1 MNLSLLDVNG
11 GALRITGGA
20 QLAGDICVSGS
31 KNAALPEM
39 AAALLTSEPLTLH
52 NMPRVTDI
60 TVMGDIVRELGG
72 QSEGEG
78 TVVLNTGAALRSDVP
93 DELGRRM
100 RATIVL
106 LGALLARFGRARV
119 PRPGGDDIG
128 ARRFEQHL
136 RGLRQMGAHITET
149 NDEIVATADE
159 LRGDRI
165 VFDLPTVTGTEN
177 ILLAAVKAHGR
188 TEIFNAAREPHV
200 QDLCGLLVKMGAHI
214 EGIGTERLIVDGT
227 QELGG
232 AEHTVVADYLE
243 AGTYAI
249 AAAAVGGNLR
259 IECSRPQDLELLL
272 LKLEQAGA
280 HVEAG
285 DGWFRIGRE
294 TRTPIQPIDMSTWT
308 FPGFPTDLQAQYM
321 ALMTKADGE
330 SVISEYVHENRFQHV
345 RELAKMGAEVTVEG
359 RLHAIVHGP
368 CRLRGTEVT
377 IPDIRSGAALVIAAL
392 CAEGDS
398 LLRNAWHV
406 ERGYE
411 DMVGKL
417 ASAGARIKTVSVDL
431 ETSGGHRTYE

>member
-1 MNLSLLDVNG
+1 MKGDLPGRDR
-11 GALRITGGA
+11 ALRVTGGA
-20 QLAGDICVSGS
+20 RLAGDICVSGS

-159 LRGDRI
+159 LHGNRI

-249 AAAAVGGNLR
+249 AAAAAGGNLR

-285 DGWFRIGRE
+285 DGWFRVGRE

>member
-1 MNLSLLDVNG
+1 MKGDLPGRDR
-11 GALRITGGA
+11 ALRVTGGA

-106 LGALLARFGRARV
+106 LGALLARFGKARV

-136 RGLRQMGAHITET
+136 RGLRQMGAKIEET
-149 NDEIVATADE
+149 QTEIVAEVDR
-159 LRGDRI
+159 LRGKRI

-177 ILLAAVKAHGR
+177 ILLAAVLAEGR

-200 QDLCGLLVKMGAHI
+200 QDLCMLLGKMGAKI
-214 EGIGTERLIVDGT
+214 EGIGTERLVVDGVKD
-227 QELGG
+227 LGG
-232 AEHTVVADYLE
+232 AEHTVIPDYLE

-249 AAAAVGGNLR
+249 AVAAAGGELR
-259 IECSRPQDLELLL
+259 LDCSRPEDLNVVL
-272 LKLEQAGA
+272 LKLELAGA
-280 HVEAG
+280 HVEVG
-285 DGWFRIGRE
+285 DGWFRVGRNPR
-294 TRTPIQPIDMSTWT
+294 TRLKPIDMSTWT

-321 ALMTKADGE
+321 AMMTQADGE
-330 SVISEYVHENRFQHV
+330 TVISEYVHENRFQHV
-345 RELAKMGAEVTVEG
+345 TQLAKMGAGITVEG
-359 RLHAIVHGP
+359 RIHAVVHGP

-398 LLRNAWHV
+398 VLRNAWHV

-417 ASAGARIKTVSVDL
+417 SSVGARIQSVRL
-431 ETSGGHRTYE
+431 GSEAAAGHRL

>member
-1 MNLSLLDVNG
+1 MTGRDR
-11 GALRITGGA
+11 ALRIAGGV
-20 QLAGDICVSGS
+20 QLAGDVCVSGS

-39 AAALLTSEPLTLH
+39 AAALLTSEPVTLH
-52 NMPRVTDI
+52 NVPRVTD
-60 TVMGDIVRELGG
+60 TAVMADIVRLLGG
-72 QSEGEG
+72 DAQGHG
-78 TVVLNTGAALRSDVP
+78 TVMIDTAGVTGSDVP

-106 LGALLARFGRARV
+106 LGALLARFGHARV

-128 ARRFEQHL
+128 ARRVEQHL
-136 RGLRQMGAHITET
+136 RGLRQMGAHVHETES
-149 NDEIVATADE
+149 EIVATAE
-159 LRGDRI
+159 RLRGDRI

-177 ILLAAVKAHGR
+177 ILLAAVTARGR

-200 QDLCGLLVKMGAHI
+200 HDLCRLLIKMGARI
-214 EGIGTERLIVDGT
+214 DGVGTERLIVDGVA
-227 QELGG
+227 ELSG
-232 AEHTVVADYLE
+232 AEHTVIADYLE

-249 AAAAVGGNLR
+249 AVAAAGGELR
-259 IECSRPQDLELLL
+259 IECTRPEDLQLLL

-280 HVEAG
+280 HVQAG
-285 DGWFRIGRE
+285 ADWFRVGRQPK
-294 TRTPIQPIDMSTWT
+294 TPLRPIDMSTWT

-321 ALMTKADGE
+321 ALMTQADGE

-345 RELAKMGAEVTVEG
+345 RELAKMGAGITVEG

-368 CRLRGTEVT
+368 ARLRGTELA

-392 CAEGDS
+392 CADGES

-417 ASAGARIKTVSVDL
+417 ASVGAQIKSVSVDS
-431 ETSGGHRTYE
+431 ESPAGHRTYE

>member
-1 MNLSLLDVNG
+1 MKGSTRG
-11 GALRITGGA
+11 GEMALHITGGEE
-20 QLAGDICVSGS
+20 LAGNICVSGS

-39 AAALLTSEPLTLH
+39 AAALLTTEPVTLK
-52 NMPRVTDI
+52 NVPRVTD
-60 TVMGDIVRELGG
+60 TVVMGEIISLLGG
-72 QSEGEG
+72 QTSGEG
-78 TVVLNTGAALRSDVP
+78 TVVIDTGAAGKTDVP

-106 LGALLARFGRARV
+106 LGALVARFGHARV

-128 ARRFEQHL
+128 ARRVEQHL
-136 RGLRQMGAHITET
+136 RALRQMGANINET
-149 NDEIVATADE
+149 QNEIVATAE
-159 LRGDRI
+159 RLRGGRI

-177 ILLAAVKAHGR
+177 ILLAAVTADGR

-200 QDLCGLLVKMGAHI
+200 QDLCRLLTKMGARI
-214 EGIGTERLIVDGT
+214 DGIGTELLIVDGVR
-227 QELGG
+227 ELGG
-232 AEHTVVADYLE
+232 AEHTVVPDYLE

-249 AAAAVGGNLR
+249 AVAAAGGELR
-259 IECSRPQDLELLL
+259 VECSRPQDLQVLL

-285 DGWFRIGRE
+285 DGWFRVGRQAG
-294 TRTPIQPIDMSTWT
+294 TPIKPIDMSTWT

-321 ALMTKADGE
+321 ALMTQAEGE

-345 RELAKMGAEVTVEG
+345 RELAKMGAGITVEG

-368 CRLRGTEVT
+368 CRLRGTEVA

-392 CAEGDS
+392 CAEGES
-398 LLRNAWHV
+398 LLRNAWHLD
-406 ERGYE
+406 RGYE

-417 ASAGARIKTVSVDL
+417 ASVGARIKAVSLDSDP
-431 ETSGGHRTYE
+431 SGGHQTYE

>member
-1 MNLSLLDVNG
+1 MKGDLPGRDR
-11 GALRITGGA
+11 ALRITGGA

-60 TVMGDIVRELGG
+60 TVMSDIVRELGG

-159 LRGDRI
+159 LHGDRI

-249 AAAAVGGNLR
+249 AAAAAGGNLR

-285 DGWFRIGRE
+285 DGWFRVGRE
-294 TRTPIQPIDMSTWT
+294 TRKPIQPIDMSTWT

-417 ASAGARIKTVSVDL
+417 ASAGARIKTVNVDL

>member
-1 MNLSLLDVNG
+1 MKGRDR
-11 GALRITGGA
+11 ALRITGGA
-20 QLAGDICVSGS
+20 QLAGDVCVSGS

-39 AAALLTSEPLTLH
+39 AAALLTTRKLTLH
-52 NMPRVTDI
+52 NVPRVTD
-60 TVMGDIVRELGG
+60 TAVMAEIVREMGG
-72 QSEGEG
+72 NSEGEG
-78 TVVLNTGAALRSDVP
+78 TVALDTSAAVRSAVP
-93 DELGRRM
+93 DQFGRRM

-106 LGALLARFGRARV
+106 LGALLARFGKARV

-136 RGLRQMGAHITET
+136 RGLRQMGAHINET
-149 NDEIVATADE
+149 KDEIVATADR

-177 ILLAAVKAHGR
+177 ILLAAVTAEGR

-200 QDLCGLLVKMGAHI
+200 QDLCLLLTKMGARI

-227 QELGG
+227 VELGG

-249 AAAAVGGNLR
+249 AVAAAGGRLR
-259 IECSRPQDLELLL
+259 IECSRPEDLQVLL

-280 HVEAG
+280 QVDAG
-285 DGWFRIGRE
+285 DGWFLVSRDSHA
-294 TRTPIQPIDMSTWT
+294 PLKPIDMSTWT
-308 FPGFPTDLQAQYM
+308 YPGFPTDLQAQYM
-321 ALMTKADGE
+321 ALMTQADGE
-330 SVISEYVHENRFQHV
+330 SVISEYVHENRFHHV
-345 RELAKMGAEVTVEG
+345 RELAKMGAGITVEG
-359 RLHAIVHGP
+359 RLHAVVHGP
-368 CRLRGTEVT
+368 CRLHGTELS

-398 LLRNAWHV
+398 VLRHFWHV

-417 ASAGARIKTVSVDL
+417 ASVGARIKTVSVEPD
-431 ETSGGHRTYE
+431 SPRDHGSYE

>member
-1 MNLSLLDVNG
+1 MKGDLPGRDR
-11 GALRITGGA
+11 ALRITGGA

-106 LGALLARFGRARV
+106 LGALLGRFGKARV

-136 RGLRQMGAHITET
+136 RGLRQMGAQIDETET
-149 NDEIVATADE
+149 EIVAEVDR
-159 LRGDRI
+159 LRGQRI

-177 ILLAAVKAHGR
+177 ILLAAVLAEGR

-200 QDLCGLLVKMGAHI
+200 QDLCRLLGKMGAHI
-214 EGIGTERLIVDGT
+214 EGIGTERLVVDGVRD
-227 QELGG
+227 LGG
-232 AEHTVVADYLE
+232 AEHTVIPDYLE

-249 AAAAVGGNLR
+249 AVAAAGGELR
-259 IECSRPQDLELLL
+259 LDCSRPDDLNVVL
-272 LKLEQAGA
+272 LKLELAGA
-280 HVEAG
+280 HVEVG
-285 DGWFRIGRE
+285 DGWVRVGRPP
-294 TRTPIQPIDMSTWT
+294 RARPQPIDMSALDL
-308 FPGFPTDLQAQYM
+308 PGL
-321 ALMTKADGE
+321 
-330 SVISEYVHENRFQHV
+330 
-345 RELAKMGAEVTVEG
+345 
-359 RLHAIVHGP
+359 
-368 CRLRGTEVT
+368 
-377 IPDIRSGAALVIAAL
+377 
-392 CAEGDS
+392 
-398 LLRNAWHV
+398 
-406 ERGYE
+406 
-411 DMVGKL
+411 
-417 ASAGARIKTVSVDL
+417 
-431 ETSGGHRTYE
+431 